1 MENMYSGNVNGTPI
15 EKLELNS
22 NPSIEDTK
30 KLAKS
35 IEPGIKFEFS
45 NNFLVKELP
54 KIKVKKVFTVP
65 TKSEDTAKEDA
76 NGIEAVDYE
85 TAEETKE
92 VDSDYST
99 GVVLKIPA
107 QYSGQIGHAEYGCT
121 LLDIEVGDIIVY
133 KSRQQYFDLFKDSKL
148 VPYFDIIAVRK

>member
-1 MENMYSGNVNGTPI
+1 MYSGNVNGTPI